1 MKLKIIAF
9 VSTSVFLAACVF
21 DVKNKKAEVLF
32 DTVEENQQHPDEAKH
47 DTIKK
52 AIAHFDVNTLDT
64 AHQKAF
70 WFNAYNFYLREIAY
84 NGSGYLNMDQFLNSN
99 FIIANDSMT
108 AKQLIKK
115 IASYEDPRLLIGLDF
130 YTTTSS
136 KTYGK
141 VLKKEPEVA
150 LDSLCTQLMND
161 QSFVRIKKD
170 IKTVYYPEHFDWQLK
185 ILKQG
190 IDAKGFI
197 LTYHKDQSI
206 VNYKF
211 QPYPFSYKL
220 RSSNNTAL

>member
-1 MKLKIIAF
+1 MKYKIIAF
-9 VSTSVFLAACVF
+9 ICILFSIYACVF

-32 DTVEENQQHPDEAKH
+32 ETVDENLQHPDEAKH

-84 NGSGYLNMDQFLNSN
+84 NGSGYLNMDQFLSSN
-99 FIIANDSMT
+99 FVIANDSMT
-108 AKQLIKK
+108 AKQLIQK
-115 IASYEDPRLLIGLDF
+115 IASYEDPRLMIGLDF

-141 VLKKEPEVA
+141 VLKKESEQA

-161 QSFVRIKKD
+161 QSFVRVKKD

-190 IDAKGFI
+190 IDTKGFI

-211 QPYPFSYKL
+211 QPYPFSFKL
-220 RSSNNTAL
+220 RSLNSTTL